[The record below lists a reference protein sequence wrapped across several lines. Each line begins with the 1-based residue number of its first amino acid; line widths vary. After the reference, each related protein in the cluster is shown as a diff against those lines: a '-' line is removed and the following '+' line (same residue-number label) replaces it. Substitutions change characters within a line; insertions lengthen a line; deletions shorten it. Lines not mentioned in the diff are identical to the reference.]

1 MDYEKLIKT
10 VSLMVENE
18 EIETKGLVL
27 TYYLDEKE
35 HTKMNQELYYR
46 TNPVI
51 ADFIPSDEFEVG
63 VGDILVKFIKK

>member
-1 MDYEKLIKT
+1 
-10 VSLMVENE
+10 
-18 EIETKGLVL
+18 
-27 TYYLDEKE
+27 LDEKE